1 MATLRELII
10 KISANSSSFQSEIA
24 RASRMG
30 TDYYRTMEQGGK
42 KAAAATRETQR
53 SLADLNSQ
61 LATVRSSAAGL
72 AGAWAGAFATH
83 QLVQFADTWNQLNG
97 RLRLASSS
105 SEDYVQSQR
114 VLMEISQRTGTSLE
128 ANSNLYSRIA
138 QSLRDAGYASADVA
152 KVTETVATSLK
163 LSGASTEEASS
174 VITQLSQA
182 LGSGVL
188 RGEEFNSIMENGGRL
203 AKLLADGLG
212 TTVGGL
218 RNMANNGELTTNKIV
233 PLLTNVEILR
243 KEFDTLPASISGS
256 AQKVQ
261 NAFLAWV
268 GGANDAVGASS
279 TLSGV
284 LDGLANNIDDVA
296 NTAGILV
303 GVGLARYFGNMVG
316 SVGQSTRAVLANT
329 AAEVA
334 LAQAQVRGAQ
344 VSVAAGRQAVYRAQQ
359 ARAAATSIEAQIV
372 AERNLAAAQASL
384 NTAIAGRASAVNNLT
399 NTASVMSR
407 LGSGVLGILGGWPG
421 VIIGAGAA
429 MYGLYQHTQQV
440 HREAVGFANN
450 LDEIN
455 TKLQQMSVLGLRST
469 AADAR
474 TSLQAQKQDLADL
487 DSQIAKV
494 KDSLKAV
501 DQIQQDYNRHPTLTL
516 INTFMDQADITAK
529 NIELTDKLNQLEYQR
544 EQAASKVE
552 QTQKLVNQASDL
564 ATQKAIEQ
572 AGAVSILKGAYD
584 LLNRSMS
591 ATAGAKPPQY
601 AGPVV
606 SLANATPQQQTALER
621 SRRDN
626 ELASLSGLEK
636 LHQQHVYE
644 AEDLKLTGA
653 LYTQYIYNKDQ
664 AAKKDAAAAE
674 AKKTSTAASNAQSK
688 AEREAA
694 STAEQYSRKMAD
706 LSVAIDVQRVRAT
719 EGEKASELYAA
730 SHQAGTK
737 WTDEQ
742 RRAIQASSAE
752 LAKWTQKA
760 DENVRKQRE
769 QADALKDLTEAAR
782 KFRDEATLTTET
794 AGMSDRQRSRF
805 DETQQIDR
813 VFAKA
818 GGDKSTQA
826 VIARR
831 EALDALDK
839 KYKAIAAAEADW
851 MAGVSRGYANWFDEI
866 SNVSGTVSDGVKTT
880 LDSAFSN
887 VTSMLEGNKVSW
899 KSWGISVLQI
909 IEKVALQMAVVSAMG
924 GGSSGSGI
932 FGSLIGSVGSFFGGG
947 AGASA
952 STGTAVSS
960 YGSSFQFN
968 AKGGV
973 YDSPSLS
980 AFSNG
985 IVRNPT
991 MFAFAKGGAGIM
1003 GEAGPEAIMPLTR
1016 APDGNLGVRFIGGGG
1031 GQSVSSAPQVYIT
1044 IDGNGNTQTQAT
1056 TGYEQFA
1063 REVVAFTDK
1072 RYRELI
1078 MRDLAPGGAIWNM
1091 AKGGR

>member
-1 MATLRELII
+1 
-10 KISANSSSFQSEIA
+10 
-24 RASRMG
+24 MG

-83 QLVQFADTWNQLNG
+83 QLIQFADTWNQLNG

-316 SVGQSTRAVLANT
+316 SVAQSTRAVLANT

-344 VSVAAGRQAVYRAQQ
+344 VSVSAGRQAVYRAQQ

-384 NTAIAGRASAVNNLT
+384 NTALAGRTSAVNNLT

-552 QTQKLVNQASDL
+552 QTQKLVNNASDL

-706 LSVAIDVQRVRAT
+706 LSVDIDVQRVRAT

-782 KFRDEATLTTET
+782 KFRDEATLTTDT

-826 VIARR
+826 VIARS

-851 MAGVSRGYANWFDEI
+851 MSGVSRGYANWFDEI
-866 SNVSGTVSDGVKTT
+866 SDVSGTVSDGVKTT
-880 LDSAFSN
+880 LDSAFGN

-924 GGSSGSGI
+924 GASSGSGI

-960 YGSSFQFN
+960 YGSNFQFN

-1016 APDGNLGVRFIGGGG
+1016 APDGSLGVRAVGSGG

-1063 REVVAFTDK
+1063 REVGAFTDK

>member
-83 QLVQFADTWNQLNG
+83 QLIQFADTWNQLNG

-218 RNMANNGELTTNKIV
+218 RNMASNGELTTNKIV
-233 PLLTNVEILR
+233 PLLTNAEILR

-316 SVGQSTRAVLANT
+316 SVAQSTRAVLANT

-384 NTAIAGRASAVNNLT
+384 NTALAGRTSAVNNLT

-529 NIELTDKLNQLEYQR
+529 NIDLTDKLNQLEYQR

-552 QTQKLVNQASDL
+552 QTQKLVNNASDL

-644 AEDLKLTGA
+644 AEDLQLTGA
-653 LYTQYIYNKDQ
+653 LYTKYIYNKDQ
-664 AAKKDAAAAE
+664 AAKKDAEAAE
-674 AKKTSTAASNAQSK
+674 AKKASTAASNAQSK

-782 KFRDEATLTTET
+782 KFRDEATLTTDT

-826 VIARR
+826 VIARS

-851 MAGVSRGYANWFDEI
+851 MSGVSRGYANWFDEI
-866 SNVSGTVSDGVKTT
+866 SDVSGTVSDGVKTT
-880 LDSAFSN
+880 LDSAFGN

-924 GGSSGSGI
+924 GASSGSGI

-960 YGSSFQFN
+960 YGSNFQFN

-1016 APDGNLGVRFIGGGG
+1016 APDGSLGVRAVGSGG
-1031 GQSVSSAPQVYIT
+1031 GQAVSSAPQVYIT

-1063 REVVAFTDK
+1063 REVGAFTDK

>member
-1 MATLRELII
+1 
-10 KISANSSSFQSEIA
+10 
-24 RASRMG
+24 MG

-83 QLVQFADTWNQLNG
+83 QLIQFADTWNQLNG

-188 RGEEFNSIMENGGRL
+188 RGEEFNAIMESGGRL

-218 RNMANNGELTTNKIV
+218 RNMANNGQLTTEKIM
-233 PLLTNVEILR
+233 PLLTKVDQLR
-243 KEFDTLPASISGS
+243 KEFDTLPASVSGS
-256 AQKVQ
+256 AQKVE
-261 NAFLAWV
+261 NAFMAWV

-279 TLSGV
+279 ALVGV
-284 LDGLANNIDDVA
+284 LDGLANNITGVA
-296 NTAGILV
+296 NGLGVLTAV
-303 GVGLARYFGNMVG
+303 GVARYFGNVASSAATATSELLNNYKSQVSLASAQAYAAAQVQRKAAADAEAATSAYNLALAETNVAKG
-316 SVGQSTRAVLANT
+316 SNASMIATDNLIKKRSEMIAANARLIQSNRAVSASQDSLNKVTGTVSMLRTGANGLLSLVGGIPGAILAMGAAWLYVYEKNEQARKSALEYGEAIANAKPVSGLVVQGNNSNEIDKT
-329 AAEVA
+329 AVSMR
-334 LAQAQVRGAQ
+334 AQAEEISKLNSKIAELT
-344 VSVAAGRQAVYRAQQ
+344 QQ
-359 ARAAATSIEAQIV
+359 QYNARAAMKNSEEGSWSYNTAQESLVEINGQLAD
-372 AERNLAAAQASL
+372 AERRRDEVSKQLVATTDRHNVLLRQNAAAANVYYSNLLQMTGQGAAFRQVLDGINAAIEHNNSLTASPFRLPQATVSDKDAQTLLQKQQQASLASLTGIEKVRQQAQYDLQKMGRTGPENATYAASYIKAAEDEYNNTQNVAAAQKAKSDA
-384 NTAIAGRASAVNNLT
+384 TRAA
-399 NTASVMSR
+399 
-407 LGSGVLGILGGWPG
+407 
-421 VIIGAGAA
+421 
-429 MYGLYQHTQQV
+429 
-440 HREAVGFANN
+440 E
-450 LDEIN
+450 
-455 TKLQQMSVLGLRST
+455 K
-469 AADAR
+469 ADR
-474 TSLQAQKQDLADL
+474 
-487 DSQIAKV
+487 
-494 KDSLKAV
+494 
-501 DQIQQDYNRHPTLTL
+501 
-516 INTFMDQADITAK
+516 
-529 NIELTDKLNQLEYQR
+529 
-544 EQAASKVE
+544 
-552 QTQKLVNQASDL
+552 
-564 ATQKAIEQ
+564 
-572 AGAVSILKGAYD
+572 
-584 LLNRSMS
+584 
-591 ATAGAKPPQY
+591 
-601 AGPVV
+601 
-606 SLANATPQQQTALER
+606 
-621 SRRDN
+621 
-626 ELASLSGLEK
+626 
-636 LHQQHVYE
+636 
-644 AEDLKLTGA
+644 
-653 LYTQYIYNKDQ
+653 
-664 AAKKDAAAAE
+664 DAA
-674 AKKTSTAASNAQSK
+674 QQ
-688 AEREAA
+688 
-694 STAEQYSRKMAD
+694 AEQYSRKMAD
-706 LSVAIDVQRVRAT
+706 LSVAIEVQKVRAS
-719 EGEKASELYAA
+719 EGEQAAELYAA
-730 SHQAGTK
+730 ANQTGAK

-742 RRAIQASSAE
+742 RKAIQAQSAE
-752 LAKWTQKA
+752 LARLTQLA
-760 DENVRKQRE
+760 DDHVKKVRE

-782 KFRDEATLTTET
+782 KFNDDAALTTET

-826 VIARR
+826 VIARG

-839 KYKAIAAAEADW
+839 KYKAISAAEADW
-851 MAGVSRGYANWFDEI
+851 MSGVSRGYANWFDEI

-880 LDSAFSN
+880 LDSAFGN

-909 IEKVALQMAVVSAMG
+909 IEKVALQMAAVSAMG
-924 GGSSGSGI
+924 GASSGSGI

-960 YGSSFQFN
+960 YGSNFQFN

-1016 APDGNLGVRFIGGGG
+1016 APDGSLGVRAVGGGG

-1044 IDGNGNTQTQAT
+1044 IDGNGNTSTQTSP
-1056 TGYEQFA
+1056 GLEQFGA
-1063 REVVAFTDK
+1063 EVGKFVDQ
-1072 RYRELI
+1072 RYKQNV
-1078 MRDLAPGGAIWNM
+1078 MRDIRPGGDIWNAM
-1091 AKGGR
+1091 KGNR

>member
-494 KDSLKAV
+494 KDSLKAI

-782 KFRDEATLTTET
+782 KFKDEATLTTET

-909 IEKVALQMAVVSAMG
+909 IEKVALQMAGVSAMG

-1016 APDGNLGVRFIGGGG
+1016 APDGSLGVRAVGAGG

-1044 IDGNGNTQTQAT
+1044 IDSNGNTQTQAT

-1063 REVVAFTDK
+1063 REVGAFTDK

>member
-83 QLVQFADTWNQLNG
+83 QLIQFADTWNQLNG

-316 SVGQSTRAVLANT
+316 SVAQSTRAVLANT

-384 NTAIAGRASAVNNLT
+384 NTALAGRTSAVNNLT

-552 QTQKLVNQASDL
+552 QTQKLVNNASDL

-782 KFRDEATLTTET
+782 KFRDEATLTTDT

-826 VIARR
+826 VIARS

-851 MAGVSRGYANWFDEI
+851 MSGVSRGYANWFDEI
-866 SNVSGTVSDGVKTT
+866 SDVSGTVSDGVKTT
-880 LDSAFSN
+880 LDSAFGN

-924 GGSSGSGI
+924 GASSGSGI

-960 YGSSFQFN
+960 YGSNFQFN

-1016 APDGNLGVRFIGGGG
+1016 APDGSLGVRAVGSGG

-1063 REVVAFTDK
+1063 REVGAFTDK

>member
-1 MATLRELII
+1 
-10 KISANSSSFQSEIA
+10 
-24 RASRMG
+24 MG

-83 QLVQFADTWNQLNG
+83 QLIQFADTWNQLNG

-188 RGEEFNSIMENGGRL
+188 RGEEFNSIMENGSRL

-316 SVGQSTRAVLANT
+316 SVAQSTRAVLSNT

-384 NTAIAGRASAVNNLT
+384 NTALAGRTSAVNNLT

-450 LDEIN
+450 LDDIN

-552 QTQKLVNQASDL
+552 QTQKLVNNASDL

-644 AEDLKLTGA
+644 AEDLQLTGA

-674 AKKTSTAASNAQSK
+674 AKKTSTAASKAQSK

-694 STAEQYSRKMAD
+694 SIAEQYSRKMAD

-851 MAGVSRGYANWFDEI
+851 MSGVSRGYANWFDEI

-880 LDSAFSN
+880 LDSAFGN

-924 GGSSGSGI
+924 GASSGSGI

-960 YGSSFQFN
+960 YGSNFQFN

-1016 APDGNLGVRFIGGGG
+1016 APDGSLGVRAVGGGG
-1031 GQSVSSAPQVYIT
+1031 GQAVSSAPQVYIT

-1063 REVVAFTDK
+1063 REVGAFTDK

-1078 MRDLAPGGAIWNM
+1078 MRDLAPGGDIWNM

>member
-1 MATLRELII
+1 
-10 KISANSSSFQSEIA
+10 
-24 RASRMG
+24 MG

-83 QLVQFADTWNQLNG
+83 QLIQFADTWNQLNG

-188 RGEEFNSIMENGGRL
+188 RGEEFNAIMESGGRL

-212 TTVGGL
+212 TTVSGL
-218 RNMANNGELTTNKIV
+218 RNMANNGQLTTEKIM
-233 PLLTNVEILR
+233 PLLTNVEQLR

-256 AQKVQ
+256 AQKVE
-261 NAFLAWV
+261 NAFMAWV

-279 TLSGV
+279 ALAGV
-284 LDGLANNIDDVA
+284 LDGLANNITGVA
-296 NTAGILV
+296 NGLGVLTAV
-303 GVGLARYFGNMVG
+303 GVARYFGNVASSAATATSELLNNYKSQVSLASAQAYAAAQVQRKAAADAEAATSAYNLALAETNVAKG
-316 SVGQSTRAVLANT
+316 SNASMIATDNLIKKRSEMIAANARLIQSNRAVSASQDSLNRVTGTVSMLRTGANGLLSLVGGIPGAILAMGAAWLYVYEKNEQARKSALEYGEAIANAKPVSGLVVQGNNSNEIDKTAVSMRAQAEEISKLNSKIAELTQQQYNARAAMKNSEEGSWSYNT
-329 AAEVA
+329 AQESLVEINGQLADAERRRDEVSKQLVA
-334 LAQAQVRGAQ
+334 TTDRHNVLLRQNAAAANVYYSNLLQMTGQGAEFRQVLDGINAAIEHNNSLTASPFRLPQATVSDKDAQTLLQKQ
-344 VSVAAGRQAVYRAQQ
+344 QQ
-359 ARAAATSIEAQIV
+359 ARLASLTGIEKVRQQAQYDLQKMGRTGPENATYAASYIKA
-372 AERNLAAAQASL
+372 AEDEYNNTQNVAAAQKAKSDA
-384 NTAIAGRASAVNNLT
+384 TRAA
-399 NTASVMSR
+399 
-407 LGSGVLGILGGWPG
+407 
-421 VIIGAGAA
+421 
-429 MYGLYQHTQQV
+429 
-440 HREAVGFANN
+440 E
-450 LDEIN
+450 
-455 TKLQQMSVLGLRST
+455 K
-469 AADAR
+469 
-474 TSLQAQKQDLADL
+474 
-487 DSQIAKV
+487 
-494 KDSLKAV
+494 
-501 DQIQQDYNRHPTLTL
+501 
-516 INTFMDQADITAK
+516 
-529 NIELTDKLNQLEYQR
+529 TDR
-544 EQAASKVE
+544 
-552 QTQKLVNQASDL
+552 
-564 ATQKAIEQ
+564 
-572 AGAVSILKGAYD
+572 
-584 LLNRSMS
+584 
-591 ATAGAKPPQY
+591 
-601 AGPVV
+601 
-606 SLANATPQQQTALER
+606 
-621 SRRDN
+621 
-626 ELASLSGLEK
+626 
-636 LHQQHVYE
+636 
-644 AEDLKLTGA
+644 
-653 LYTQYIYNKDQ
+653 
-664 AAKKDAAAAE
+664 DAA
-674 AKKTSTAASNAQSK
+674 QQ
-688 AEREAA
+688 
-694 STAEQYSRKMAD
+694 AEQYSRKLAD
-706 LSVAIDVQRVRAT
+706 LSVAIEVQKVRASQ
-719 EGEKASELYAA
+719 GEQAAELYAA
-730 SHQAGTK
+730 ANQTGAK

-742 RRAIQASSAE
+742 RKAIQAQSAE
-752 LAKWTQKA
+752 LARLTQLA
-760 DENVRKQRE
+760 DDHVKKVRE

-782 KFRDEATLTTET
+782 KFNDDAVLTTET
-794 AGMSDRQRSRF
+794 AKMSDRQRQRF
-805 DETQQIDR
+805 DETQQITR
-813 VFAKA
+813 VFANT
-818 GGDKSTQA
+818 DQTDPRS
-826 VIARR
+826 IAAKTA
-831 EALDALDK
+831 ALDALDK
-839 KYKAIAAAEADW
+839 KYKAIAASEADW
-851 MAGVSRGYANWFDEI
+851 RNGVSNGYNNWLDEMTDFA
-866 SNVSGTVSDGVKTT
+866 GTVSDGVKSS
-880 LDSAFSN
+880 LDGAFSN

-924 GGSSGSGI
+924 DGSSGSGI

-960 YGSSFQFN
+960 YGSNFQFN

-1016 APDGNLGVRFIGGGG
+1016 APDGSLGVRAVGGGG

-1063 REVVAFTDK
+1063 REVGAFTDK

-1091 AKGGR
+1091 TKGGR

>member
-664 AAKKDAAAAE
+664 AAKKDAAVAE

-782 KFRDEATLTTET
+782 KFKDEATLTTET

-1016 APDGNLGVRFIGGGG
+1016 APDGSLGVRAVGAGG

-1044 IDGNGNTQTQAT
+1044 IDSNGNTQTQAT

-1063 REVVAFTDK
+1063 REVGAFTDK

>member
-83 QLVQFADTWNQLNG
+83 QLIQFADTWNQLNG

-316 SVGQSTRAVLANT
+316 SVAQSTRAVLANT

-359 ARAAATSIEAQIV
+359 ARAAAMSIEAQIV

-384 NTAIAGRASAVNNLT
+384 NTALAGRNSAVNNLT

-494 KDSLKAV
+494 KDNLKAV

-552 QTQKLVNQASDL
+552 QTQKLVNNASDL

-664 AAKKDAAAAE
+664 AAKKDSAAAE

-813 VFAKA
+813 VFANA

-851 MAGVSRGYANWFDEI
+851 MSGVSRGYANWFDEI
-866 SNVSGTVSDGVKTT
+866 SDVSGTVSDGVKTT
-880 LDSAFSN
+880 LDSAFGN

-924 GGSSGSGI
+924 GASSGSGI

-1016 APDGNLGVRFIGGGG
+1016 APDGSLGVRAVGAGG

-1044 IDGNGNTQTQAT
+1044 IDGNGNTSTQTSP
-1056 TGYEQFA
+1056 GLEQFGA
-1063 REVVAFTDK
+1063 DVGRFVDQ
-1072 RYRELI
+1072 RYKQNV
-1078 MRDLAPGGAIWNM
+1078 MRDISPGGDIWNAM
-1091 AKGGR
+1091 KGTR